1 MEKGYK
7 WQNDCWKMSNESAK
21 ARHSSTTTLARL
33 AIFPSDDEILDIDP
47 KYKLAVTVMLA
58 CFERS
63 KTGNINIPKF
73 NHTEKLMKKL
83 GWDKESALRT
93 LEKQHKIFPPINQT
107 AS

>member
-7 WQNDCWKMSNESAK
+7 WQNDCWKMSNDSAK
-21 ARHSSTTTLARL
+21 ARHDSTTLARL
-33 AIFPSDDEILDIDP
+33 AIFPNDDERLDIDP

-58 CFERS
+58 CFERL
-63 KTGNINIPKF
+63 KDGDVNIPKF

-83 GWDKESALRT
+83 GWDKGSALRT
-93 LEKQHKIFPPINQT
+93 LEKQHKIFHPVNQT